1 MDGAYIV
8 QSLLFGGMCRE
19 ELQSSWRRKRE
30 QCRVRTHEGFLGND
44 VVDGSA
50 ET

>member
-19 ELQSSWRRKRE
+19 ELQSSWRRKRAV
-30 QCRVRTHEGFLGND
+30 QISHTRGFLGND